1 MGDSDLFG
9 AVPEVT
15 PADAVT
21 SESPAPGAPRLL
33 RPNRDQVQFMPT
45 NLESLLAEDHPA
57 RMIWGVVEEL
67 DLSKYEATVAAREG
81 SPGRPAIDP
90 RILVTLW
97 LYAISEGVG
106 SARRIERLQKEHRAY
121 QWICGGVNVNHHA
134 LSDFRV
140 GHFEEL
146 NALFSQVLGVMTHE
160 GLLELFRV
168 AQDGMKVRASAGA
181 ASFRREKTLSK
192 FVEEAREHV
201 EAVARE
207 SQEEEQQ
214 GTVREQ
220 AARKRAAEDRHRR
233 VKAALE
239 ILPQVQEVKGTRG
252 EARVSTTDPEARVM
266 KMPDGGFR
274 PAYNVQLATDVKTRV
289 IAGVEVTNI
298 GSDRSQVLP
307 MLANIKERVHRL
319 PKELL
324 VDGGYIK
331 IQSIEE
337 TANQGVT
344 LYAPVQKPNIAG
356 VDPHQPKEG
365 ESQQMADWRRRMGT
379 PEAKEIYKQRAATAE
394 TTNADLKINRALDR
408 LTVRGLRKVHSVVL
422 WAALSY
428 NILRL
433 ISLTS

>member
-1 MGDSDLFG
+1 VGDSDLFG
-9 AVPEVT
+9 AMPEVT
-15 PADAVT
+15 PTEAVS
-21 SESPAPGAPRLL
+21 SEKALGAARLL
-33 RPNRDQVQFMPT
+33 RPNREQIQFMPT
-45 NLESLLAEDHPA
+45 NLDSLLPEDHPA
-57 RMIWGVVEEL
+57 RMIWGIVEKL
-67 DLSKYEATVAAREG
+67 DLSMYEVTMAAREG
-81 SPGRPAIDP
+81 HPGRPGIDP
-90 RILVTLW
+90 RILATLW
-97 LYAISEGVG
+97 LYAISDGVG

-140 GHFEEL
+140 GHFEKL

-160 GLLELFRV
+160 GLLELHRV

-207 SQEEEQQ
+207 SRDEEQD

-298 GSDRSQVLP
+298 GSDRSQMLP

-324 VDGGYIK
+324 VDGGYAK
-331 IQSIEE
+331 KQSIEE
-337 TANQGVT
+337 VTKQGVT
-344 LYAPVQKPNIAG
+344 VFAPVLK
-356 VDPHQPKEG
+356 PKEG
-365 ESQQMADWRRRMGT
+365 IDPHLPKRDDTPEVAEWRQRMGT
-379 PEAKEIYKQRAATAE
+379 PEAKEIYKDRAATAE
-394 TTNADLKINRALDR
+394 TTNADLKVNRALDR
-408 LTVRGLRKVHSVVL
+408 LTVRGIRKVHSVVL
-422 WAALSY
+422 WAALAY
-428 NILRL
+428 NILRV
-433 ISLTS
+433 ISLGS